1 MDAHRN
7 GNSILKSGLI
17 IAGNALLARISN
29 TLQQHPKRV
38 TAALAALLL
47 TGGGG
52 AFAVASL
59 GPDPAD
65 LPVRTLTQQVV
76 SLADDTPL
84 VELTELQDFA
94 LYRSDLSRSNDNAE
108 ALLQRLGIADPQA
121 SAFLRSNDQVR
132 QHLLAR
138 GGRLVSAEATNDH
151 QLTRLTA
158 RWAPDDDSTKFQ
170 RLVVERKDKGF
181 VTRLE
186 TGDLVSNNR
195 LAGGVIQSSLFA
207 ATDAANIPD
216 AVASQLAEVFNGKID
231 FRRSLRKNDRFTLVY
246 ETLEADGE
254 PLRSGRLLSAEFH
267 NNGDVHQAMWFQ
279 EPGTKGAY
287 YSLDGSSLE
296 RSYLSA
302 PLAFSRVSSGFAMRF
317 HPIQNTWR
325 AHNGTDFAA
334 PTGTA
339 VRSVADGVVEF
350 SGVQNGYGNVIF
362 VKHPDNNVT
371 VYAHLSRM
379 DVRKGARVEQGATIG
394 AVGSTG
400 WATGPHLHF
409 EVRVNGKAQDPLTVI
424 GTAQAARP
432 VSAASRAV
440 FNRKAAQMRLALDSA
455 GQTLASAE

>member
-1 MDAHRN
+1 M
-7 GNSILKSGLI
+7 KSGLI
-17 IAGNALLARISN
+17 TAGNALLARLST
-29 TLQQHPKRV
+29 TLQNHPKRV
-38 TAALAALLL
+38 SAAIAALLL

-65 LPVRTLTQQVV
+65 LPVRTLTQQVA

-94 LYRSDLSRSNDNAE
+94 LYRSDLTRSSDSAQ

-121 SAFLRSNDQVR
+121 SEYLRNDAQAR
-132 QHLLAR
+132 ENLLGRA
-138 GGRLVSAEATNDH
+138 GRLVSVEATNDH

-158 RWAPDDDSTKFQ
+158 RWAPDDDGATFQ
-170 RLVVERKDKGF
+170 RLVVERQGKGF
-181 VTRLE
+181 ASRLE
-186 TGDLVSNNR
+186 TGTLVSNSR
-195 LAGGVIQSSLFA
+195 LAGGIIQSSLFA
-207 ATDAANIPD
+207 ATDAASIPD

-231 FRRSLRKNDRFTLVY
+231 FRRALRKNDRFTMVY

-267 NNGDVHQAMWFQ
+267 NNGTTHQAMWFQ
-279 EPGTKGAY
+279 TPGGAKGAY
-287 YSLDGSSLE
+287 YALDGASLE

-317 HPIQNTWR
+317 HPVHKTWR

-334 PTGTA
+334 PTGTK
-339 VRSVADGVVEF
+339 VRTVADGVVEF
-350 SGVQNGYGNVIF
+350 AGVQNGYGNVVF

-371 VYAHLSRM
+371 VYAHLSRI
-379 DVRKGARVEQGATIG
+379 DVRKGASVTQGTTIG

-409 EVRVNGKAQDPLTVI
+409 EVRVNGQAQDPLTVI
-424 GTAQAARP
+424 GQAQTAQP
-432 VSAASRAV
+432 ISAAVRAA
-440 FNRKAAQMRLALDSA
+440 FNRQAAQMRLALDSA
-455 GQTLASAE
+455 QQTLASAE

>member
-1 MDAHRN
+1 
-7 GNSILKSGLI
+7 LKSGLI
-17 IAGNALLARISN
+17 IAGNTVLAHIRN
-29 TLQQHPKRV
+29 TLQHHPKRV

-84 VELTELQDFA
+84 VELNELQDFA
-94 LYRSDLSRSNDNAE
+94 LYRSDLSRTNDNAE
-108 ALLQRLGIADPQA
+108 ALLQRLGVADPEA
-121 SAFLRSNDQVR
+121 SAYLRSNEQVR
-132 QHLLAR
+132 QNLLAR
-138 GGRLVSAEATNDH
+138 GGRLISAEATNDH

-158 RWAPDDDSTKFQ
+158 RWAIDDESSKFQ
-170 RLVVERKDKGF
+170 RLVVERQAKGF
-181 VTRLE
+181 VTRIE
-186 TGDLVSNNR
+186 TGELVSNQR

-254 PLRSGRLLSAEFH
+254 VLRSGRLLSAEFN
-267 NNGDVHQAMWFQ
+267 NNGTVHQAMWFQ
-279 EPGTKGAY
+279 EGNSKGAY
-287 YSLDGSSLE
+287 FALDGSSLE

-317 HPIQNTWR
+317 HPVHKTWR

-339 VRSVADGVVEF
+339 VRTVADGVVDF
-350 SGVQNGYGNVIF
+350 AGVQNGYGNVIF

-371 VYAHLSRM
+371 VYAHLSRI
-379 DVRKGARVEQGATIG
+379 DVRKGASVAQGSTIG

-409 EVRVNGKAQDPLTVI
+409 EVRVDGKAEDPLTVI
-424 GTAQAARP
+424 GKAQAARP
-432 VSAASRAV
+432 ISAAVRAS
-440 FNRKAAQMRLALDSA
+440 FNRQAAQMRVALESA
-455 GQTLASAE
+455 QQTLASAE

>member
-1 MDAHRN
+1 M
-7 GNSILKSGLI
+7 KSGLI
-17 IAGNALLARISN
+17 TAGNALLARLST
-29 TLQQHPKRV
+29 TLQNHPKRV
-38 TAALAALLL
+38 SAAIAALLL

-59 GPDPAD
+59 GPDPSD
-65 LPVRTLTQQVV
+65 LPVRTLTQEVA
-76 SLADDTPL
+76 SLADGTPL
-84 VELTELQDFA
+84 VELTELQNFS
-94 LYRSDLSRSNDNAE
+94 LYRSDLTRSSDSAQ

-121 SAFLRSNDQVR
+121 SDYLRSDAQAREN
-132 QHLLAR
+132 LLGR

-158 RWAPDDDSTKFQ
+158 RWAPDDDGDTFQ
-170 RLVVERKDKGF
+170 RLVVERQGQGF

-186 TGDLVSNNR
+186 TGKLVSNSR

-207 ATDAANIPD
+207 ATDAASIPD

-231 FRRSLRKNDRFTLVY
+231 FRRALRKNDRFTMVY

-267 NNGDVHQAMWFQ
+267 NNGAVHQAMWFQ
-279 EPGTKGAY
+279 ASGTAKGAY
-287 YSLDGSSLE
+287 YALDGASLE

-317 HPIQNTWR
+317 HPVHKTWR

-334 PTGTA
+334 PTGTK
-339 VRSVADGVVEF
+339 VRTVADGVVEF
-350 SGVQNGYGNVIF
+350 AGVQNGYGNVIF

-371 VYAHLSRM
+371 VYAHLSRI
-379 DVRKGARVEQGATIG
+379 DVRKGASVAQGTTIG

-400 WATGPHLHF
+400 WATGPHLHYEF
-409 EVRVNGKAQDPLTVI
+409 RISG
-424 GTAQAARP
+424 QARNPFSIAMPAALP
-432 VSAASRAV
+432 VSPKDLPAFRTHAEPLLARLDLLA
-440 FNRKAAQMRLALDSA
+440 NTNLAL
-455 GQTLASAE
+455 LE